1 MRDYRTISAAEF
13 VAECIEMKLRWLARQ
28 LRWVDKPAEIEAWVS
43 SVTAITNLLWK
54 IKDQPST
61 GNGEV
66 AMGKVFRKNGRP
78 AGATKLVK
86 DKARVRA
93 QDRTEISHLR
103 DNNRIEEGEKLVE
116 VQDGDD
122 ERARITPPSRAIEDS
137 TWVDNVG
144 NIELQCWK
152 EKGIMVAKK
161 KAVLKMLASDTRII

>member
-66 AMGKVFRKNGRP
+66 AMGKVFMKNGRP
-78 AGATKLVK
+78 AGARKQVK
-86 DKARVRA
+86 EKARV
-93 QDRTEISHLR
+93 
-103 DNNRIEEGEKLVE
+103 
-116 VQDGDD
+116 
-122 ERARITPPSRAIEDS
+122 
-137 TWVDNVG
+137 
-144 NIELQCWK
+144 
-152 EKGIMVAKK
+152 
-161 KAVLKMLASDTRII
+161 